1 MDVLTVAFFAGHV
14 KKYNREMGEAFV
26 KKIWDELKSQNIFYY
41 IIVFSIIVILIIT
54 SLGSYLYQF
63 YYKTIYSDFLVSN
76 EEHLDAEINRHEND
90 MQIIKNIVYQM
101 GITEDVT
108 KFRLSENPQAALQLE
123 KHLFQYIT
131 VSQFFQMLLYQY
143 HEDDYMYT
151 GTTSV
156 GVDYFA
162 EQGCVMEL
170 LDAEEVKAEIRS
182 TDKELRIWPEQ
193 SVSGF
198 WIQMY
203 MGGEDMVLY
212 MQAIPPAFQETLLFV
227 VPGSYYDSLME
238 KDEEDLMEKDEE
250 DLREDFIIYKDEV
263 IVSRGSLE
271 LPSDAI
277 LPLSGEEEGQRQVKI
292 DGKKYLLSVRQGTSG
307 LTYCSLQSM
316 EVFYDKIV
324 TGQWGIIVLLSV
336 CAIPAA
342 FFIMVFSRRMAAKV
356 KKMNQLLDS
365 QEETNYNLSSI
376 ESGIQMLVEANE
388 QKEKENLQLKKT
400 RFVRN
405 FIRNDFKSRE
415 EVLQAAQKASIEIE
429 NTMYLAVL
437 LGERSDSNE
446 SRAHA
451 MMLDVIAQAA
461 HLDGYGIHLV
471 SNNQSLFVLFS
482 DSAERIEET
491 LGMLFTI
498 GKECHGEF
506 VMSVSNYHQDFLEGS
521 AAYLEADTA
530 FDNRF
535 LQDNNKIIRFGDVAL
550 TDVVNVLPDSY
561 LQKLK
566 AALRSRDKAAVE
578 QAVEDICRRMTKKSP
593 SLPLFR
599 LLYNDIIH
607 VLISEWKAENTGLES
622 IYNVFTLSQCLTI
635 QDFNDFLCEACSR
648 IIETKPEESV
658 DRSRIV
664 EEAAAY
670 MKENFAK
677 PELTMSMLADYL
689 GISSVTLAVEFKNQ
703 MDIRPSDYLANLR
716 MERARELLVSTN
728 MLVREISLSVGY
740 EDDHVFTRRFKKYTG
755 KTPGQYR
762 EEHTI

>member
-1 MDVLTVAFFAGHV
+1 
-14 KKYNREMGEAFV
+14 
-26 KKIWDELKSQNIFYY
+26 
-41 IIVFSIIVILIIT
+41 
-54 SLGSYLYQF
+54 
-63 YYKTIYSDFLVSN
+63 
-76 EEHLDAEINRHEND
+76 
-90 MQIIKNIVYQM
+90 MQIIRNIVYQM
-101 GITEDVT
+101 GIAEDVT

-131 VSQFFQMLLYQY
+131 VSQFFRMLLYHY
-143 HEDDYMYT
+143 HEDDYMYN

-162 EQGCVMEL
+162 EQGCVMEV
-170 LDAEEVKAEIRS
+170 LDAQEVKSEIRS
-182 TDKELRIWPEQ
+182 RDKNLRILPEQ

-198 WIQMY
+198 WIQKY
-203 MGGEDMVLY
+203 IGNSRIVLY
-212 MQAIPPAFQETLLFV
+212 MQAIPPAFQETLLFF
-227 VPGSYYDSLME
+227 VPGSYYDSLM
-238 KDEEDLMEKDEE
+238 KNDAE
-250 DLREDFIIYKDEV
+250 DLREDFIIYQDEV
-263 IVSRGSLE
+263 IVSRGGLDV
-271 LPSDAI
+271 PSAG
-277 LPLSGEEEGQRQVKI
+277 LLLMTGEEDGQRQVKL
-292 DGKKYLLSVRQGTSG
+292 DGKKYLLSIRQGTSG

-316 EVFYDKIV
+316 DVFYDKIV
-324 TGQWGIIVLLSV
+324 TGQWGIIALLIV

-342 FFIMVFSRRMAAKV
+342 LFIMVFSRRMAAKV

-400 RFVRN
+400 KFIRN

-415 EVLQAAQKASIEIE
+415 EVLQAAGKASIEIE

-437 LGERSDSNE
+437 LGERRDSNE

-451 MMLDVIAQAA
+451 KMLDVIAQAA

-491 LGMLFTI
+491 LGMLFAI

-506 VMSVSNYHQDFLEGS
+506 VMSVSNYHEDFLEGS

-566 AALRSRDKAAVE
+566 AALRGRDKAAVE
-578 QAVEDICRRMTKKSP
+578 QAVEDICQRMTKKSP

-635 QDFNDFLCEACSR
+635 QDFNDLLCEACSL

-670 MKENFAK
+670 MKENFSR
-677 PELTMSMLADYL
+677 PELTMSLLADHL
-689 GISSVTLAVEFKNQ
+689 DISSVTLAVEFKNQ
-703 MDIRPSDYLANLR
+703 MGIRPSDYLANLR
-716 MERARELLVSTN
+716 MERARQLLVSTN

>member
-1 MDVLTVAFFAGHV
+1 M
-14 KKYNREMGEAFV
+14 

-41 IIVFSIIVILIIT
+41 IIVFSVIVILIIT

-76 EEHLDAEINRHEND
+76 EEHLNAEISRHEND
-90 MQIIKNIVYQM
+90 MQIIRNIVYQM
-101 GITEDVT
+101 GIAEDVT

-131 VSQFFQMLLYQY
+131 VSQFFQMLLYHY
-143 HEDDYMYT
+143 HEDDYMYN

-162 EQGCVMEL
+162 RQGCVMEL
-170 LDAEEVKAEIRS
+170 LDAQEVKAQIRS
-182 TDKELRIWPEQ
+182 KEREMRILPEQ

-198 WIQMY
+198 WIQKY
-203 MGGEDMVLY
+203 LGGEDMVLY
-212 MQAIPPAFQETLLFV
+212 LQAIPPAFQETLLFF
-227 VPGSYYDSLME
+227 VPGSYYDSLL
-238 KDEEDLMEKDEE
+238 KNDEEDQ
-250 DLREDFIIYKDEV
+250 REDFIIYQKEV
-263 IVSRGSLE
+263 IVSRGGIDIPSAE
-271 LPSDAI
+271 LLLLA
-277 LPLSGEEEGQRQVKI
+277 GEEEGQRQVKLE
-292 DGKKYLLSVRQGTSG
+292 GEKYLLSVRRGTSG
-307 LTYCSLQSM
+307 LTYASLQSLD
-316 EVFYDKIV
+316 VFYNKIV
-324 TGQWGIIVLLSV
+324 TGQWGIIALLIV

-342 FFIMVFSRRMAAKV
+342 LFIMVFSRRMAAKV

-400 RFVRN
+400 RFIRN

-415 EVLQAAQKASIEIE
+415 EVLEAAGKAAMEIE

-451 MMLDVIAQAA
+451 KMLEVIAQAA

-482 DSAERIEET
+482 SSKDRIEET
-491 LGMLFTI
+491 LGMLFAI

-506 VMSVSNYHQDFLEGS
+506 VMSVSNYHEDFLEGS

-578 QAVEDICRRMTKKSP
+578 QAVEDICQRMTKKSP

-635 QDFNDFLCEACSR
+635 QDFNDLLCEACSL

-664 EEAAAY
+664 EEAASY
-670 MKENFAK
+670 MRENFAK
-677 PELTMSMLADYL
+677 PELTMSLLADHL
-689 GISSVTLAVEFKNQ
+689 NISSVTLAVEFKNQ
-703 MDIRPSDYLANLR
+703 MGIRPSDYLANLR

>member
-1 MDVLTVAFFAGHV
+1 M
-14 KKYNREMGEAFV
+14 

-41 IIVFSIIVILIIT
+41 IIVFSVIVILIIT

-76 EEHLDAEINRHEND
+76 EEHLNAEISRHEND
-90 MQIIKNIVYQM
+90 MQIIRNIVYQM
-101 GITEDVT
+101 GIAEDVT

-131 VSQFFQMLLYQY
+131 VSQFFRMLLYHY
-143 HEDDYMYT
+143 HEDDYMYN

-162 EQGCVMEL
+162 EQGCVMEVL
-170 LDAEEVKAEIRS
+170 GAQEVKAEIRS
-182 TDKELRIWPEQ
+182 KDKSLRILPEQ

-198 WIQMY
+198 WIQKY

-212 MQAIPPAFQETLLFV
+212 MQAIPPAFQETLLFF
-227 VPGSYYDSLME
+227 VPGSYYDSLM
-238 KDEEDLMEKDEE
+238 KNDAEDQ
-250 DLREDFIIYKDEV
+250 REDFIIYQNEV
-263 IVSRGSLE
+263 IVSRGSLDIPSAE
-271 LPSDAI
+271 L
-277 LPLSGEEEGQRQVKI
+277 LLLTGEEDVQRQVKL

-316 EVFYDKIV
+316 DVFYNKIV
-324 TGQWGIIVLLSV
+324 TGQWGIIALLIV

-342 FFIMVFSRRMAAKV
+342 LFIMVFSRRMAAKV

-400 RFVRN
+400 RFIRN

-415 EVLQAAQKASIEIE
+415 EVLETAGKAAMEIE
-429 NTMYLAVL
+429 NTIYLAVL

-451 MMLDVIAQAA
+451 KMLEVIAQAA

-482 DSAERIEET
+482 SSKDRIEET
-491 LGMLFTI
+491 LGMLFAI

-506 VMSVSNYHQDFLEGS
+506 VMSVSNYHEDFLEGS

-566 AALRSRDKAAVE
+566 AALRGRDKAAVE
-578 QAVEDICRRMTKKSP
+578 QAVEDICQRMTKKSP

-635 QDFNDFLCEACSR
+635 QDFNDLLCEACSL

-664 EEAAAY
+664 EEAASY
-670 MKENFAK
+670 MRENFAK
-677 PELTMSMLADYL
+677 PELTMSLLADHL
-689 GISSVTLAVEFKNQ
+689 NISSVTLAVEFKNQ
-703 MDIRPSDYLANLR
+703 MGIRPSDYLANLR

-762 EEHTI
+762 EEHTL

>member
-1 MDVLTVAFFAGHV
+1 MLFFAGHF

-63 YYKTIYSDFLVSN
+63 YYKTIYSDFLISN

-90 MQIIKNIVYQM
+90 MQIIRNIVYQM

-108 KFRLSENPQAALQLE
+108 KFRLSEKPQAALQLE

-227 VPGSYYDSLME
+227 VPGSYYDS
-238 KDEEDLMEKDEE
+238 LMEKDEE

-405 FIRNDFKSRE
+405 FIRNDFKSWE

-506 VMSVSNYHQDFLEGS
+506 VMSVSNYHQDFMEGS

-658 DRSRIV
+658 DRSKIV

>member
-1 MDVLTVAFFAGHV
+1 M
-14 KKYNREMGEAFV
+14 NIREMWGIFV

-76 EEHLDAEINRHEND
+76 EEHLNAEISRHEND
-90 MQIIKNIVYQM
+90 MQIIRNIVYQM
-101 GITEDVT
+101 GIAEDVT
-108 KFRLSENPQAALQLE
+108 KFRLSENPQAARQLE

-131 VSQFFQMLLYQY
+131 VSQFFRMLLYHY
-143 HEDDYMYT
+143 HEDDYMYN

-162 EQGCVMEL
+162 EQGCVMEA
-170 LDAEEVKAEIRS
+170 LDAQEVKSQIRS
-182 TDKELRIWPEQ
+182 RDKELRILPEQ

-198 WIQMY
+198 WIQKY
-203 MGGEDMVLY
+203 MGGEDVVLY
-212 MQAIPPAFQETLLFV
+212 MQAIPPAFQETLLFF
-227 VPGSYYDSLME
+227 VPGSYYDSLM
-238 KDEEDLMEKDEE
+238 KNDAE
-250 DLREDFIIYKDEV
+250 DLREDFIIYQDEI
-263 IVSRGSLE
+263 IVSRGLDVPSAE
-271 LPSDAI
+271 L
-277 LPLSGEEEGQRQVKI
+277 LLLTGEEDGQRQVKL

-307 LTYCSLQSM
+307 LIYCSLQSM
-316 EVFYDKIV
+316 DVFYDKIV
-324 TGQWGIIVLLSV
+324 TGQWGIIALLIV

-342 FFIMVFSRRMAAKV
+342 LFIMVFSRRMAAKV

-400 RFVRN
+400 KFIRN

-429 NTMYLAVL
+429 NTMYLAIL

-451 MMLDVIAQAA
+451 KMLDVIAQAA

-491 LGMLFTI
+491 LGMLFAI

-506 VMSVSNYHQDFLEGS
+506 VMSVSNYHKDFLEGS

-566 AALRSRDKAAVE
+566 AALRGRDKAAVE
-578 QAVEDICRRMTKKSP
+578 QAVEDICQRMTKKSP

-635 QDFNDFLCEACSR
+635 QDFNDLLCEACSL

-664 EEAAAY
+664 EEAASY
-670 MKENFAK
+670 MKENFSR
-677 PELTMSMLADYL
+677 PELTMSLLADHL
-689 GISSVTLAVEFKNQ
+689 DISSVTLAVEFKNQ
-703 MDIRPSDYLANLR
+703 MGIRPSDYLANLR

-762 EEHTI
+762 EEHTM

>member
-1 MDVLTVAFFAGHV
+1 M
-14 KKYNREMGEAFV
+14 
-26 KKIWDELKSQNIFYY
+26 KKIRRELKSQNVFYY
-41 IIVFSIIVILIIT
+41 IAAFSIIVILIIT
-54 SLGSYLYQF
+54 VLGSYLYRF
-63 YYKTIYSDFLVSN
+63 YYRTIYTDFLVSN
-76 EEHLDAEINRHEND
+76 EEHLRWEMNRHEND
-90 MQIIKNIVYQM
+90 IQIINDIVYQM
-101 GITEDVT
+101 GLAAEVT
-108 KFRLSENPQAALQLE
+108 KFKLSEKPLAALQLE
-123 KHLFQYIT
+123 KHLFQYTT
-131 VSQFFQMLLYQY
+131 VSQFFRLLLYQY
-143 HEDDYMYT
+143 HEDDYLYSS
-151 GTTSV
+151 TTSV
-156 GVDYFA
+156 DSDYFA
-162 EQGCVMEL
+162 EQGCVMERM
-170 LDAEEVKAEIRS
+170 DAQTVKEELSSES
-182 TDKELRIWPEQ
+182 KELRVFPEQ

-198 WIQMY
+198 WVQKYI
-203 MGGEDMVLY
+203 GNSRIVLY
-212 MQAIPPAFQETLLFV
+212 MQAIPPAFQETLLFF
-227 VPGSYYDSLME
+227 VPGSYYDSLM
-238 KDEEDLMEKDEE
+238 KNDAE
-250 DLREDFIIYKDEV
+250 DLREDFIIYQDEV
-263 IVSRGSLE
+263 IVSRGGLDV
-271 LPSDAI
+271 PSAG
-277 LPLSGEEEGQRQVKI
+277 LLLMTGEEDGQRQVKL
-292 DGKKYLLSVRQGTSG
+292 DGKKYLLSIRQGTSG

-316 EVFYDKIV
+316 DVFYDKIV
-324 TGQWGIIVLLSV
+324 TGQWGIIALLIV

-342 FFIMVFSRRMAAKV
+342 LFIMVFSRRMAAKV

-400 RFVRN
+400 KFIRN

-415 EVLQAAQKASIEIE
+415 EVLQAAGKASIEIE

-437 LGERSDSNE
+437 LGERRDSNE

-451 MMLDVIAQAA
+451 KMLDVIAQAA

-491 LGMLFTI
+491 LGMLFAI

-506 VMSVSNYHQDFLEGS
+506 VMSVSNYHEDFLEGS

-566 AALRSRDKAAVE
+566 AALRGRDKAAVE
-578 QAVEDICRRMTKKSP
+578 QAVEDICQRMTKKSP

-635 QDFNDFLCEACSR
+635 QDFNDLLCEACSL

-670 MKENFAK
+670 MKENFSR
-677 PELTMSMLADYL
+677 PELTMSLLADHL
-689 GISSVTLAVEFKNQ
+689 DISSVTLAVEFKNQ
-703 MDIRPSDYLANLR
+703 MGIRPSDYLANLR
-716 MERARELLVSTN
+716 MERARQLLVSTN

>member
-1 MDVLTVAFFAGHV
+1 M
-14 KKYNREMGEAFV
+14 
-26 KKIWDELKSQNIFYY
+26 
-41 IIVFSIIVILIIT
+41 
-54 SLGSYLYQF
+54 
-63 YYKTIYSDFLVSN
+63 
-76 EEHLDAEINRHEND
+76 
-90 MQIIKNIVYQM
+90 
-101 GITEDVT
+101 
-108 KFRLSENPQAALQLE
+108 
-123 KHLFQYIT
+123 
-131 VSQFFQMLLYQY
+131 
-143 HEDDYMYT
+143 
-151 GTTSV
+151 
-156 GVDYFA
+156 
-162 EQGCVMEL
+162 
-170 LDAEEVKAEIRS
+170 
-182 TDKELRIWPEQ
+182 
-193 SVSGF
+193 
-198 WIQMY
+198 
-203 MGGEDMVLY
+203 
-212 MQAIPPAFQETLLFV
+212 
-227 VPGSYYDSLME
+227 
-238 KDEEDLMEKDEE
+238 
-250 DLREDFIIYKDEV
+250 
-263 IVSRGSLE
+263 
-271 LPSDAI
+271 
-277 LPLSGEEEGQRQVKI
+277 
-292 DGKKYLLSVRQGTSG
+292 
-307 LTYCSLQSM
+307 
-316 EVFYDKIV
+316 
-324 TGQWGIIVLLSV
+324 
-336 CAIPAA
+336 
-342 FFIMVFSRRMAAKV
+342 
-356 KKMNQLLDS
+356 
-365 QEETNYNLSSI
+365 
-376 ESGIQMLVEANE
+376 
-388 QKEKENLQLKKT
+388 KKT

-728 MLVREISLSVGY
+728 MLIREISLSVGY